1 MNRRLVRRGLV
12 APRTRI
18 VLAALAGLVALA
30 GCATYSASNRSLRTD
45 LVSGNF
51 ATALETVEQ
60 NRSGRSLLLYGLE
73 RGLLLH
79 YADRWQ
85 ESNDAFQRAEELAA
99 DLYTKSVSQRALSLL
114 TSDAAVDYRA
124 EPFELAMVP
133 YYRALNY
140 VYLGDREGAL
150 VEARKAGLL
159 LRQYTEQD
167 LGRFGELD
175 PDRDTSS
182 DDLLGNDAFLHYL
195 SALLYEWDGEFN
207 DAFIAYRNAA
217 DAWHAEAG
225 RLRAQAPP
233 WLGADL
239 SRTAGRLG
247 FTEELAQA
255 REAFPELFPAA
266 DSTVAM
272 GATVAAAAPEAAG
285 GDVVVLL
292 ELGFAPAKE
301 QREMNLPVLKT
312 DRRDDR
318 VRWARDLRGRWR
330 PDYRYD
336 EAQLD
341 YWLRVTVPE
350 LVSSPPAVTGA
361 RVSAGVAGGHAVAVT
376 VDDLEGRAFAAFRAQ
391 EGSMWLR
398 TIVRGLA
405 KYGAKAQADKAGQVA
420 GLLANL
426 LGAATEQA
434 DTRGWLTL
442 PNRIAMARLR
452 LPPGRYDLRVDLL
465 DASGTTLRTDTI
477 PQVTVRTDDLAI
489 VSRRVF

>member
-1 MNRRLVRRGLV
+1 MNRRPVRRGSV
-12 APRTRI
+12 APRARI
-18 VLAALAGLVALA
+18 VLAVLAGLLAVA
-30 GCATYSASNRSLRTD
+30 GCATYSARNRSLRTD

-60 NRSGRSLLLYGLE
+60 NRSGRSLLLYWLE

-85 ESNDAFQRAEELAA
+85 ESNDAFQRGEEIAA

-133 YYRALNY
+133 YYRVLNY

-167 LGRFGELD
+167 LGRLGELD

-195 SALLYEWDGEFN
+195 SALLYEWDGDFN

-225 RLRAQAPP
+225 RLQTQAPP

-247 FTEELAQA
+247 FTDELVQA

-266 DSTVAM
+266 DST
-272 GATVAAAAPEAAG
+272 AAATAPEFAG

-292 ELGFAPAKE
+292 ELGFAPAKA

-318 VRWARDLRGRWR
+318 VRWARDLRGRGR
-330 PDYRYD
+330 SDYRYD
-336 EAQLD
+336 ETQLD

-361 RVSAGVAGGHAVAVT
+361 RVSAGVVGGHAVAVT

-391 EGSMWLR
+391 EGAMWLR

-405 KYGAKAQADKAGQVA
+405 KYGTKEQADKAGQVA

-442 PNRIAMARLR
+442 PNRIAMTRLR
-452 LPPGRYDLRVDLL
+452 LPPGCYDLRVDLL
-465 DASGTTLRTDTI
+465 DASGATLRTDTI

>member
-1 MNRRLVRRGLV
+1 MDRRLVRRGPV
-12 APRTRI
+12 APRAS
-18 VLAALAGLVALA
+18 VAWAAVAGLLAIA
-30 GCATYSASNRSLRTD
+30 GCATYSAHNRSLRAD
-45 LVSGNF
+45 LAAGNF
-51 ATALETVEQ
+51 AAALETVEQ
-60 NRSGRSLLLYGLE
+60 NRSGRSLLLYWLE
-73 RGLLLH
+73 RGLFLH

-85 ESNDAFQRAEELAA
+85 ESNDAFEQAERLAA
-99 DLYTKSVSQRALSLL
+99 DLYTKSVSQRVLSLL

-124 EPFELAMVP
+124 APFELAMVP
-133 YYRALNY
+133 YYRALDY
-140 VYLGDREGAL
+140 ICLGDREGAL

-167 LGRFGELD
+167 LGRLGELD
-175 PDRDTSS
+175 PDRDRSS
-182 DDLLGNDAFLHYL
+182 DDLLGNDPFLHYF
-195 SALLYEWDGEFN
+195 SGLLYEGDGEDN

-217 DAWHAEAG
+217 DGWHAEAG
-225 RLRAQAPP
+225 RLQAQAPP

-239 SRTAGRLG
+239 ARTAGRLG
-247 FTEELAQA
+247 FTAELAQA
-255 REAFPELFPAA
+255 REAFPELFPA
-266 DSTVAM
+266 D
-272 GATVAAAAPEAAG
+272 ATASAPAAAPEGAG

-292 ELGFAPAKE
+292 ELGFAPVKE
-301 QREMNLPVLKT
+301 QRELNLPVLKT

-336 EAQLD
+336 EARLD
-341 YWLRVTVPE
+341 YWLRVAVPE
-350 LVSSPPAVTGA
+350 LVGSPPAVTGA
-361 RVSAGVAGGHAVAVT
+361 RVSAGVMGAHAVAVT

-391 EGSMWLR
+391 EGATWLR
-398 TIVRGLA
+398 AIVRALA
-405 KYGAKAQADKAGQVA
+405 KYGTKEQADKAGKVA

-465 DASGTTLRTDTI
+465 DPAGSTLRTDTI
-477 PQVTVRTDDLAI
+477 PQVTVRTGDLAI

>member
-1 MNRRLVRRGLV
+1 VNRRFVRRGRIAPLARV
-12 APRTRI
+12 AA
-18 VLAALAGLVALA
+18 AALAGLLALA
-30 GCATYSASNRSLRTD
+30 GCATYSAHNGSLRAD
-45 LVSGNF
+45 LASGNF

-60 NRSGRSLLLYGLE
+60 NRSGRSLLLYWLE

-85 ESNDAFQRAEELAA
+85 ESNDAFAQAEEIAA
-99 DLYTKSVSQRALSLL
+99 DLYTKSISQRALSLL
-114 TSDAAVDYRA
+114 TNDAAVDYRA

-140 VYLGDREGAL
+140 VYLDDREGAL

-167 LGRFGELD
+167 LGRLGELD
-175 PDRDTSS
+175 PDRDKSS

-225 RLRAQAPP
+225 RLQTQAPP

-247 FTEELAQA
+247 FADELARA
-255 REAFPELFPAA
+255 RLAFPELFPAA
-266 DSTVAM
+266 DST
-272 GATVAAAAPEAAG
+272 AAASAPESAV

-292 ELGFAPAKE
+292 ELGFAPAKA
-301 QREMNLPVLKT
+301 QRDMDLPVLKT

-318 VRWARDLRGRWR
+318 MRWARDLRGRWR
-330 PDYRYD
+330 PDYSYD
-336 EAQLD
+336 KAQLD
-341 YWLRVTVPE
+341 YWLRVAVPE
-350 LVSSPPAVTGA
+350 LVSSRPAAVGA
-361 RVSAGVAGGHAVAVT
+361 RVSAGVAGGHAVTAAVE
-376 VDDLEGRAFAAFRAQ
+376 DIEGRAFAAFRAQ
-391 EGSMWLR
+391 EGAMWLR
-398 TIVRGLA
+398 TILRGLA
-405 KYGAKAQADKAGQVA
+405 KYGAKAEADKAGKVA

-426 LGAATEQA
+426 LGVATEQA

-442 PNRIAMARLR
+442 PNRIVMARLR
-452 LPPGRYDLRVDLL
+452 LPPGCYDLRVDLL
-465 DASGTTLRTDTI
+465 DAAGTTLRTDTI
-477 PQVTVRTDDLAI
+477 PQVTVRTAGLAL

>member
-1 MNRRLVRRGLV
+1 MNRRLVRWRPV
-12 APRTRI
+12 APRARV
-18 VLAALAGLVALA
+18 VLATLAGLLA
-30 GCATYSASNRSLRTD
+30 VVGCATYSVQNRSLRTD

-51 ATALETVEQ
+51 ARALETVEQ
-60 NRSGRSLLLYGLE
+60 NRGGRSLLLYWLE

-85 ESNDAFQRAEELAA
+85 ESNDAFGQAEELAA

-114 TSDAAVDYRA
+114 TSDAVVDYRA

-140 VYLGDREGAL
+140 AFLGDREGAL

-167 LGRFGELD
+167 LGRLGELD

-195 SALLYEWDGEFN
+195 SALLYEWDGDAN

-225 RLRAQAPP
+225 RLRTQAPP

-247 FTEELAQA
+247 FTAELAQT
-255 REAFPELFPAA
+255 RETFPELFPAA
-266 DSTVAM
+266 DSS
-272 GATVAAAAPEAAG
+272 AAATAPEFAG
-285 GDVVVLL
+285 GEVVVLL
-292 ELGFAPAKE
+292 EFGFAPAKV

-336 EAQLD
+336 EVQLD

-361 RVSAGVAGGHAVAVT
+361 RVSAGIAGGHAVAVT
-376 VDDLEGRAFAAFRAQ
+376 VDDLEGRAFAAFHAR

-398 TIVRGLA
+398 TIVRALA
-405 KYGAKAQADKAGQVA
+405 KYGTKEQADKAGKVA

-442 PNRIAMARLR
+442 PNRIAMTRLR

-477 PQVTVRTDDLAI
+477 PRVIVRTDDLAI

>member
-1 MNRRLVRRGLV
+1 MNRRLVRRGPV
-12 APRTRI
+12 APRARI
-18 VLAALAGLVALA
+18 VLAALAGLLTVA
-30 GCATYSASNRSLRTD
+30 GCATYSAHNRSLRTD

-60 NRSGRSLLLYGLE
+60 NRSGRSLLLYWLE

-79 YADRWQ
+79 YADRWR
-85 ESNDAFQRAEELAA
+85 ESNGAFQQAEEIAA
-99 DLYTKSVSQRALSLL
+99 DLYTKSISQRALSLL

-124 EPFELAMVP
+124 APFELVMVP

-167 LGRFGELD
+167 LGRLGELD

-195 SALLYEWDGEFN
+195 SALLYEWDGESN

-217 DAWHAEAG
+217 AAWHAEAG
-225 RLRAQAPP
+225 RLQTQAPP

-239 SRTAGRLG
+239 VRSAGRLG

-266 DSTVAM
+266 DSTTTA
-272 GATVAAAAPEAAG
+272 GAATAPESAGG

-376 VDDLEGRAFAAFRAQ
+376 VDDIEGRAFVAFHAQ
-391 EGSMWLR
+391 EGAMWLR

-405 KYGAKAQADKAGQVA
+405 KYGAKEQADKAGKVA

-465 DASGTTLRTDTI
+465 DAAGTTLRTDTI
-477 PQVTVRTDDLAI
+477 PDVIVRTADLAL